1 MSCPFGAIVDK
12 SQIYQVIRSMLEGN
26 EVVAIVAP
34 SFVGQFGK
42 DVTVPKFLTAM
53 KQLGFADV
61 VEVAVGA
68 DICTIEEARDFMEKV
83 PEEQRFM
90 ATSCCP
96 SWRMMARR
104 LFPAESGNI
113 SMTYTPMVYTARLVK
128 RERPDC
134 KVVFVGPCAA
144 KKLEA
149 MQDDIRTDVDFV
161 LTYEELMGIFEARDI
176 DFSQL
181 PDSPDL
187 DEGTRAGRGFAV
199 AGGVAA
205 AVEELIRKEH
215 PECQIKTQRADGL
228 RECRKLLM
236 LAKAGK
242 LDGYLLEGMACPGG
256 CVAGA
261 GTVVSADTAA
271 KKLSQHMAQ
280 ATGSAADDS
289 RYRDLADQLN

>member
-1 MSCPFGAIVDK
+1 MCPKGAIKFVNGKSRIDQKLCIKCGKCARSCPYNAITYLERPCQAACGMDAIGVDEYGKACIDYDRCVSCGQCLVSCPFGAIVDK

-149 MQDDIRTDVDFV
+149 MQDD
-161 LTYEELMGIFEARDI
+161 
-176 DFSQL
+176 
-181 PDSPDL
+181 
-187 DEGTRAGRGFAV
+187 
-199 AGGVAA
+199 
-205 AVEELIRKEH
+205 
-215 PECQIKTQRADGL
+215 
-228 RECRKLLM
+228 
-236 LAKAGK
+236 
-242 LDGYLLEGMACPGG
+242 
-256 CVAGA
+256 
-261 GTVVSADTAA
+261 
-271 KKLSQHMAQ
+271 
-280 ATGSAADDS
+280 
-289 RYRDLADQLN
+289 